1 LQPMHVSMEKY
12 EVFRNWVEYEVLE
25 PLLPANA
32 SLIDSVVQLVR
43 ADIERFSKDFSDDA
57 SDTIG

>member
-1 LQPMHVSMEKY
+1 MHVPMERY

-32 SLIDSVVQLVR
+32 SLIDSVVQRVR
-43 ADIERFSKDFSDDA
+43 TNIEHLSEELTDNA
-57 SDTIG
+57 GDTTG